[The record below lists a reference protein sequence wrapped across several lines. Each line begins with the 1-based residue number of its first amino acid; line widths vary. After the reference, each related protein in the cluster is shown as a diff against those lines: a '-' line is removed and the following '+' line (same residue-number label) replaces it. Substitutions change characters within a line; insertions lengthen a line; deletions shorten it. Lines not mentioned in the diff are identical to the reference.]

1 MAKDDAK
8 RNAAA
13 AAMDFVEDGMI
24 LGLGTGSTAAFFVE
38 FLADEVADGLFVRG
52 VPTSEATRRLAET
65 HGIPLLPVEQV
76 ERIHLTVDGADEV
89 DPSANLIKGG
99 GAALLRE
106 KIIAN
111 ASDHMVVIADSNK
124 AVEQLGQFPLPVEVT
139 PFGFTI
145 TAKKVY
151 DALKETGV
159 KKPNVKLREH
169 ASGSSPLVTDGG
181 NYILD
186 CSCGIIPNPVATSHA
201 LSSIP
206 GVVDHGLFLG
216 MARTVIF
223 GDDDGAEVLEFE
235 Y

>member
-1 MAKDDAK
+1 MSSDEAK
-8 RNAAA
+8 RNAAEA
-13 AAMDFVEDGMI
+13 AIDYVEDGMT
-24 LGLGTGSTAAFFVE
+24 LGLGTGSTAAYFVE
-38 FLADEVADGLFVRG
+38 FLADAVAEGLLVKG
-52 VPTSEATRRLAET
+52 VPTSEATRKLAESF
-65 HGIPLLPVEQV
+65 GIPLIPIDQV

-111 ASDHMVVIADSNK
+111 ASDHMIVIADEGK
-124 AVEQLGQFPLPVEVT
+124 AVDQLGNFPLPVEVT

-151 DALKETGV
+151 DALCATGV
-159 KKPNVKLREH
+159 DKPNVRLRELPQGG
-169 ASGSSPLVTDGG
+169 APLVTDGG

-186 CSCGIIPNPVATSHA
+186 CLCKVIPNPGATAAA
-201 LSSIP
+201 LAAIP
-206 GVVDHGLFLG
+206 GVVEHGLFLN

-223 GDDDGAEVLEFE
+223 GTEDGAEVVEFE

>member
-1 MAKDDAK
+1 MSHDNAK

-13 AAMDFVEDGMI
+13 AAMDYVEDGMT

-38 FLADEVADGLFVRG
+38 FLADEVADGLVVRG
-52 VPTSEATRRLAET
+52 VPTSEATRRLAES

-111 ASDHMVVIADSNK
+111 ASDHMVVIADAGK
-124 AVEQLGQFPLPVEVT
+124 AVDHLGQFPLPVEVT

-151 DALKETGV
+151 DALIDSGV
-159 KKPNVKLREH
+159 KKPNVRIRELGS
-169 ASGSSPLVTDGG
+169 ASSPLVTDGG

-186 CSCGIIPNPVATSHA
+186 CSCSVIPNPRATAHA
-201 LSSIP
+201 LSMIP
-206 GVVDHGLFLG
+206 GVVEHGLFLN

-223 GDDDGAEVLEFE
+223 GDEDGAEVLEFE